1 MDRTFDNASQ
11 RDSVPFRHDIVG
23 SFLRPQSLKEARI
36 KHAKGELSPEAL
48 KDIEDE
54 EITRLVKKEIAA
66 GLKAVTDG
74 EFRRSWWHL
83 DFMWGLDGVEKS
95 VDTMGYQFKN
105 AKTRAETAR
114 LSGKIRFDAHPF
126 LEHYQFL
133 KEAAGDG
140 AIARQSIPAPAQ
152 LLSELQRPEN
162 IDATKRYYPTI
173 EELVEDI
180 AKAYRN
186 TVQAFYQLG
195 CRNLQFDDCTWGM
208 MCDKNYMRA
217 KLGDDY
223 NLDSTKALYV
233 QLNNKSLEGRPED
246 MVLTTHVCR
255 GNFRSTWAASG
266 GYEPVADILF
276 GKKNVDA
283 YYLEFD
289 TERAGDF
296 SPLRFVSDEKLVV
309 LGLFSSKSG
318 VLEDKHTIINR
329 IKEATRYIPIN
340 RLCISPQCGFASTE
354 EGNIISEEQQWNKL
368 RFIKEIADEIWR

>member
-276 GKKNVDA
+276 GKENVDA